1 VGLLSSIGI
10 RGRLFLVV
18 LFATAL
24 SGAVL
29 IPILRDLWVPRL
41 DRSEGEEL
49 LSRGRLAA
57 ARAPADAGRWPEW
70 VRDLSRSLEG
80 VSVRLLSSEPGR
92 PEFQEEARR
101 MGVPLD
107 LAVETFLAGEA
118 LARVPP
124 PLPAE
129 LPPGMSPPDRVWM
142 ALVRLDA
149 PGARPSLLVLEQT
162 LRSPSPP
169 SVWTLVLL
177 YSLLVAA
184 LGVLGGLVAGY
195 FLIVRPLSATA
206 TRLRRRALWQPEDD
220 GSDLVIISRALDD
233 LSKRLAE
240 ERRRADRLAD
250 ELERIRADLRGAKG
264 RLIQAEKLA
273 SVGQLA
279 AGIAHEIGNPIGIAL
294 GLSEILKTEAA
305 DPAQVREFANQV
317 HASILRVHGV
327 LRDLLDFAR
336 PSREEGA
343 RAEVGSCLD
352 GVRKLVR
359 AHKRFEGIDLR
370 TRLPDGPL
378 WAEIRPSQLQQVLL
392 NLWMNAADA
401 MGGRGVLATTVRREG
416 RRIEIEVRDSGP
428 GIPEEALPRIFDPFF
443 STKPPG
449 EGTGLGLAICAQILQ
464 VYGGDITAENAEEGG
479 ARFRVHLWEATEA
492 EDPEPW

>member
-1 VGLLSSIGI
+1 
-10 RGRLFLVV
+10 
-18 LFATAL
+18 
-24 SGAVL
+24 
-29 IPILRDLWVPRL
+29 
-41 DRSEGEEL
+41 
-49 LSRGRLAA
+49 
-57 ARAPADAGRWPEW
+57 
-70 VRDLSRSLEG
+70 
-80 VSVRLLSSEPGR
+80 
-92 PEFQEEARR
+92 
-101 MGVPLD
+101 
-107 LAVETFLAGEA
+107 
-118 LARVPP
+118 
-124 PLPAE
+124 
-129 LPPGMSPPDRVWM
+129 M

-149 PGARPSLLVLEQT
+149 PGTRPSLLVMEQV

-195 FLIVRPLSATA
+195 FLIVRPVSAA
-206 TRLRRRALWQPEDD
+206 ASRVRRRTLWQGEDD
-220 GSDLVIISRALDD
+220 VGDMVLLSRSLDD

-240 ERRRADRLAD
+240 ERRRADRVAD

-294 GLSEILKTEAA
+294 GLSEILRDGAN
-305 DPAQVREFANQV
+305 DPAQTKEFAGQV
-317 HASILRVHGV
+317 HASILRVHGI

-343 RAEVGSCLD
+343 RAEVKACLD
-352 GVRKLVR
+352 GVRNLVR
-359 AHKRFEGIDLR
+359 SHKKFGGIDLR
-370 TRLPDGPL
+370 THLPADPL
-378 WAEIRPSQLQQVLL
+378 WVEIRPSQLQQVLL

-401 MGGRGVLATTVRREG
+401 MDGRGVLTTTARREG
-416 RRIEIEVRDSGP
+416 RRIEIEVRDTGP
-428 GIPEEALPRIFDPFF
+428 GIPEEALARVFDPFF

-464 VYGGDITAENAEEGG
+464 VYGGDITAGNAPDRG
-479 ARFRVHLWEATEA
+479 AVFQVHLWEAAEA
-492 EDPEPW
+492 EEPGSW

>member
-1 VGLLSSIGI
+1 MGI
-10 RGRLFLVV
+10 RGRLLLVV

-24 SGAVL
+24 SGSVL

-41 DRSEGEEL
+41 ERSEGEQV
-49 LSRGRLAA
+49 LSRARLAA
-57 ARAPADAGRWPEW
+57 ARAPADAGQWGDW

-80 VSVRLLSSEPGR
+80 ITVRLLSTEPGR
-92 PEFQEEARR
+92 PEFLEEARR
-101 MGVPLD
+101 VGVPLD
-107 LAVETFLAGEA
+107 LAVEAFLSGEA

-124 PLPAE
+124 SLPE
-129 LPPGMSPPDRVWM
+129 EPPPGKAVTARPWM
-142 ALVRLDA
+142 ALVRLDG
-149 PGARPSLLVLEQT
+149 PGTRPSLLVMEQT
-162 LRSPSPP
+162 PRSQTPP
-169 SVWTLVLL
+169 SVWTLVVL

-195 FLIVRPLSATA
+195 FLIVRPISATA
-206 TRLRRRALWQPEDD
+206 SRVRRRSLWPSEDD
-220 GSDLVIISRALDD
+220 LGDLALLSRSLDD

-240 ERRRADRLAD
+240 ERRRADRLTD
-250 ELERIRADLRGAKG
+250 ELERNRADLRGAKG

-294 GLSEILKTEAA
+294 GLSEILRDGVG
-305 DPAQVREFANQV
+305 DPAQAKAFAGQV
-317 HASILRVHGV
+317 HASILRVHGI

-343 RAEVGSCLD
+343 RAEVRACVD

-370 TRLPDGPL
+370 THLPADPL
-378 WAEIRPSQLQQVLL
+378 WVEIRPSQLQQVLL

-401 MGGRGVLATTVRREG
+401 MEGRGTLTTTARREG
-416 RRIEIEVRDSGP
+416 RRIEIEVRDTGP
-428 GIPEEALPRIFDPFF
+428 GIPEETLPRIFDPFF

-464 VYGGDITAENAEEGG
+464 VYGGDITAGNAPDRG
-479 ARFRVHLWEATEA
+479 AVFQVRLWDATEA
-492 EDPEPW
+492 EDPGSW